1 LNKAAYTAEAPL
13 ATQVL
18 WAQRATDQNGHDDE
32 AEPLEDDVYPG
43 NDEYEDVPE
52 EDEA

>member
-1 LNKAAYTAEAPL
+1 MNESSFAAQAVL
-13 ATQVL
+13 AVL
-18 WAQRATDQNGHDDE
+18 WGQATEPDDDLEDE

>member
-1 LNKAAYTAEAPL
+1 MNKAAYTAQAPL

-18 WAQRATDQNGHDDE
+18 WVQAAIDQDGDDE
-32 AEPLEDDVYPG
+32 AETLEDDLYPD

>member
-1 LNKAAYTAEAPL
+1 MNKAAYTVEASL
-13 ATQVL
+13 TTQVS
-18 WAQRATDQNGHDDE
+18 WTQRAIDQDGPDDE

>member
-1 LNKAAYTAEAPL
+1 MNKAAYTAEASL
-13 ATQVL
+13 ATHVL
-18 WAQRATDQNGHDDE
+18 WAQRAIDQDGDDE

>member
-1 LNKAAYTAEAPL
+1 MNKAAYTAQAPL
-13 ATQVL
+13 VTQV
-18 WAQRATDQNGHDDE
+18 WAQRVIDQDGDE
-32 AEPLEDDVYPG
+32 AETLDDDLYPD